1 MKITPLILLKLQ
13 KILMNSDFS
22 ALLISL
28 TVWSRSDQ
36 DVDLAV
42 RHIHTRPARF
52 SVHAAD
58 ARNVHPSSGRGEMV
72 QFSNTDCAKV
82 FIEIPRRLVLTERRS
97 TPVNPSGKRAPL
109 RTRTLRPGSESARRL
124 EIRLPAEDRASRIVR
139 RLIYNIAYTVVM
151 ANKVLKRGTLRRKK
165 RNFGGAADDGD
176 GGGGAVAVYAAGLLA
191 ALCCQRP
198 GGSGGRWRAAQGAE
212 HTEEVLPQEGRGEQ
226 QGVLRGDQGEAQRA

>member
-1 MKITPLILLKLQ
+1 MKISPLISLKLQ

-42 RHIHTRPARF
+42 RHIHTRPGRF

-58 ARNVHPSSGRGEMV
+58 ARNVHPSSGCGEMV

-82 FIEIPRRLVLTERRS
+82 FIEIPRRLVLTERGS
-97 TPVNPSGKRAPL
+97 TSVNPTGKRAPL

-124 EIRLPAEDRASRIVR
+124 EIRLPAEDRASRSVR

-151 ANKVLKRGTLRRKK
+151 ANKVINRGTLRRK
-165 RNFGGAADDGD
+165 RGISGEPLTMGMVGAA
-176 GGGGAVAVYAAGLLA
+176 
-191 ALCCQRP
+191 R
-198 GGSGGRWRAAQGAE
+198 
-212 HTEEVLPQEGRGEQ
+212 
-226 QGVLRGDQGEAQRA
+226 